1 MMVPEL
7 SLERITAMLPATRAR
22 WIAMCFFGMS
32 FALLSTAAM
41 AEPSANPWP
50 SNESPGLSLLSAASD
65 SGRYSYVFFWKDQT
79 DATQRRLEAFSS
91 AVKAIAEQA
100 DAVTVCVTDP
110 KEKATV
116 DAFKVARAPM
126 PLVVA
131 VAPNGAITKAWTT
144 PFTSEVAKEGLV
156 SEGTAA
162 CLKALQDDKLVLV
175 SVQNESTARS
185 SEAIQAA
192 LGFLEDPRFSE
203 SAELVVINPS
213 NQAEEKFLADLK
225 VQPAPSEAVTL
236 VLAPPGRTVVKFVGA
251 VSAKEIITK
260 VTDAAAGC
268 CPDGKCGPGQCCPGG
283 KCGPTQKK

>member
-1 MMVPEL
+1 
-7 SLERITAMLPATRAR
+7 MLPATRDR
-22 WIAMCFFGMS
+22 WIAMCLVGMS

-50 SNESPGLSLLSAASD
+50 TSESPGRSLLTAASD
-65 SGRYSYVFFWKDQT
+65 SGRYSYVFFWKDKT

-91 AVKAIAEQA
+91 AVTAIAEQA

-131 VAPNGAITKAWTT
+131 VAPNGAITKAWTA
-144 PFTSEVAKEGLV
+144 PFTSEVAKEGL
-156 SEGTAA
+156 
-162 CLKALQDDKLVLV
+162 LQDDKLVLV

-192 LGFLEDPRFSE
+192 LGFLDDPRFSE
-203 SAELVVINPS
+203 SAELVVIDPA
-213 NQAEEKFLADLK
+213 NQAEGKFLADLK

-236 VLAPPGRTVVKFVGA
+236 VLAPPGKTVVKFVGA
-251 VSAKEIITK
+251 VSAKEIISK
-260 VTDAAAGC
+260 VTEAAAGC